1 MNRDRAKEYGK
12 VVFLERVHFVE
23 HDYFNVMRYLTF
35 LILFGVCFTLRGF
48 GQEERHRMVIRT
60 SAGQSFFDQL
70 DKTAPFNQGS
80 MLRMSYSSNIEIRM
94 PFEIGYQYQIA
105 QNHWLGLSFHQ
116 RPNYLCYLPEAL
128 AGPFWVGPVVLA
140 AAGPD
145 RGLAFTYESDWNV
158 WKNLKGY
165 SRLGLGVYR
174 QTTSAQASDYS
185 WYVNMPTEFYTYA
198 AEATGQG
205 LRPVVPMAQC
215 AAGLR
220 WKGFSLGYE
229 VQGSLTPILNAA
241 KFNGSTFQSPIRH
254 YFMGLQAGYIYSF
267 GR

>member
-1 MNRDRAKEYGK
+1 MLNTHPLQIMRNL
-12 VVFLERVHFVE
+12 VF
-23 HDYFNVMRYLTF
+23 F
-35 LILFGVCFTLRGF
+35 LLFIVGFTLQSF
-48 GQEERHRMVIRT
+48 GQEDRHRVSIRT
-60 SAGQSFFDQL
+60 SVGQSFFDQL

-80 MLRMSYSSNIEIRM
+80 MLRMSYYSNIEIRM

-105 QNHWLGLSFHQ
+105 QNQWLGLSFHQ
-116 RPNYLCYLPEAL
+116 RPNYLCYIPEAL

-140 AAGPD
+140 AAAPD

-165 SRLGLGVYR
+165 SRLGLGIYR

-198 AEATGQG
+198 AQATGQG
-205 LRPVVPMAQC
+205 LRPLVPMAQG

-229 VQGSLTPILNAA
+229 VQGSLTPILNATT
-241 KFNGSTFQSPIRH
+241 FNGSTFQIPIRH
-254 YFMGLQAGYIYSF
+254 YFMGVQVGYSYEF
-267 GR
+267 GG